1 MKKIID
7 ALLWISVG
15 ANLAFIGTMQV
26 MSGALGEGGS
36 GLTPTQL
43 AIERSNFFNFQ
54 MTAFIAMIAIGGID
68 LLVSRQVKK
77 KQAGNG

>member
-7 ALLWISVG
+7 ALLCISVG

-43 AIERSNFFNFQ
+43 AIERPNFFNFQ
-54 MTAFIAMIAIGGID
+54 MTAFIAIGGID
-68 LLVSRQVKK
+68 LLVNRQVKK
-77 KQAGNG
+77 KQVDNG